1 MRNFIT
7 LFILLLCYACESYDV
22 EGTLASA
29 EDNRIELEKV
39 LNHYAKEKPDK
50 EKLKAAKFLIANM
63 RWHQSIIDTTSH
75 AILDSIIQQADSTLY
90 ILAQTSSIDS
100 FNTAKYI
107 TRIWSSRIKFKINTD
122 VKQKNLPISENSQVK
137 YDHQWITANQL
148 ISHIDFIF
156 SVREQ
161 STNLKKLS
169 FDDFCEYVLP
179 YRASSDKMIIDF
191 PEKYTKIYNKYLKLI
206 PQDSLQKI
214 LNQFGATT
222 CYLHYSFTIDNWKT
236 EYQGGLYNHLFK
248 SVPDCFEESNSAVA
262 TMRSY
267 GIPITIEYNTYKKF
281 QGKHSRCSLLDKEG
295 NWQRFSTVL
304 PRFNAEDSIF
314 LMSKGTMNYYRC
326 TFSAQSN
333 TPPFLRNK
341 GEFIPEEFESP
352 CIKDIT
358 PELMKTISLTLP
370 FKT

>member
-1 MRNFIT
+1 
-7 LFILLLCYACESYDV
+7 
-22 EGTLASA
+22 
-29 EDNRIELEKV
+29 
-39 LNHYAKEKPDK
+39 
-50 EKLKAAKFLIANM
+50 M

-122 VKQKNLPISENSQVK
+122 VKQKNLPISENSHVK

-191 PEKYTKIYNKYLKLI
+191 PEKYTKIYLSLI
-206 PQDSLQKI
+206 HI
-214 LNQFGATT
+214 
-222 CYLHYSFTIDNWKT
+222 
-236 EYQGGLYNHLFK
+236 
-248 SVPDCFEESNSAVA
+248 
-262 TMRSY
+262 
-267 GIPITIEYNTYKKF
+267 
-281 QGKHSRCSLLDKEG
+281 
-295 NWQRFSTVL
+295 
-304 PRFNAEDSIF
+304 
-314 LMSKGTMNYYRC
+314 
-326 TFSAQSN
+326 
-333 TPPFLRNK
+333 
-341 GEFIPEEFESP
+341 
-352 CIKDIT
+352 
-358 PELMKTISLTLP
+358 
-370 FKT
+370 